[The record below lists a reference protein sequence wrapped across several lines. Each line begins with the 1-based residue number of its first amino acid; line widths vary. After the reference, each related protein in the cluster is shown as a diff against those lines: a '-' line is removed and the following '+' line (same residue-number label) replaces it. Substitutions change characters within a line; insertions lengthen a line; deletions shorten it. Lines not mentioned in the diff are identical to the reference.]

1 MNILERL
8 PNELKTKSMMGETQ
22 KHIESAI
29 KTFSMDLKQKPEPL
43 EEHQSNEDY
52 YYEGRQLIVDKN
64 MRQEPPDTNEEV
76 EKTLDAQLQAGLN
89 NNGPS
94 NIQVKKEATDT
105 RPVDVS
111 NILDSVGSLWSES
124 RTRF

>member
-1 MNILERL
+1 
-8 PNELKTKSMMGETQ
+8 
-22 KHIESAI
+22 
-29 KTFSMDLKQKPEPL
+29 
-43 EEHQSNEDY
+43 
-52 YYEGRQLIVDKN
+52 

-94 NIQVKKEATDT
+94 NIEVKKEATDT

-111 NILDSVGSLWSES
+111 NILDSVGSFVERKPDEVLTNPVDTTNGKKNNRKRKKGLRRQS
-124 RTRF
+124 TVVL